1 MDMARHYRQRGF
13 TLLEIVLVMFVI
25 GIAFGMVAI
34 SIGSG
39 TRPYEI
45 KSAAKS
51 LYASASLA
59 SEEAI
64 LTNTQFGLRFDLDPD
79 YAGPDEHFVYDWYQF
94 DTVNMRWVKLENHD
108 VLKSGKFPEHIRLQ
122 IEIEGQP
129 LVVGAKEKQK
139 SKLALEQKQEEDGK
153 GEPEYPDIYFMSS
166 GELSAFTVRISDKDL
181 AEYDGEYRVEGEMV
195 GRVKYILPGDAE
207 DSGHKSNDDDEK

>member
-25 GIAFGMVAI
+25 GIAFGMAAI

-79 YAGPDEHFVYDWYQF
+79 YKGPDEHFIYDWFQF
-94 DTVNMRWVKLENHD
+94 DPINMRWIKLENHD
-108 VLKSGKFPEHIRLQ
+108 VLKSGKLPEHIRLQ

-153 GEPEYPDIYFMSS
+153 GEPEYPDLYFMSS
-166 GELSAFTVRISDKDL
+166 GELSAFTLRISDKDL

-195 GRVKYILPGDAE
+195 GRVKYILPGEDE
-207 DSGHKSNDDDEK
+207 DSSHKSDDDDHK

>member
-1 MDMARHYRQRGF
+1 MKWQRGF
-13 TLLEIVLVMFVI
+13 TLLEIVLVMFVV
-25 GIAFGMVAI
+25 GIAFSMVAI

-64 LTNTQFGLRFDLDPD
+64 LTNTQFGLRFDIDPD
-79 YAGPDEHFVYDWYQF
+79 YAGPDEHFLYSWYQF
-94 DTVNMRWVKLENHD
+94 DPINMRWIKLENHD
-108 VLKSGKFPEHIRLQ
+108 VLKPGKLPEHIRLQ

-129 LVVGAKEKQK
+129 LIVGSREKK
-139 SKLALEQKQEEDGK
+139 VSKLALEQKQEEEGK
-153 GEPEYPDIYFMSS
+153 GDPEYPDIFFMSS

-181 AEYDGEYRVEGEMV
+181 EEYDGEYRVEGEMV
-195 GRVKYILPGDAE
+195 GRVKYVLPGDDE
-207 DSGHKSNDDDEK
+207 DSSHKGDDDDDA